1 MNSREMMLV
10 MLASLGLLAYCVRA
24 VASLIARRIDA
35 RAHGALHPE
44 TDQRMARIEQAVDAI
59 ALEVERISEGQRFT
73 TRLLADRAAAVP
85 PLPSSKP
92 PVQS

>member
-1 MNSREMMLV
+1 MNGQEMIV
-10 MLASLGLLAYCVRA
+10 AVTSLGLVAYFVRA
-24 VASLIARRIDA
+24 VTGLIGRKIDA
-35 RAHGALHPE
+35 HQRGSLHPD

-73 TRLLADRAAAVP
+73 TRLLAERASVAP